1 MDQYNQQNP
10 NPQGNYQQP
19 YQPPYQ
25 PVPPAYDPTTQVM
38 SIGQY
43 VGMFILSSL
52 PVVNLICWIVWL
64 CTPTPIRTKRTL
76 FGPTLLCGSSP

>member
-25 PVPPAYDPTTQVM
+25 PAPSAYDPTTQVM
-38 SIGQY
+38 
-43 VGMFILSSL
+43 
-52 PVVNLICWIVWL
+52 
-64 CTPTPIRTKRTL
+64 TL
-76 FGPTLLCGSSP
+76 ASMWVCSFSPPCRW

>member
-25 PVPPAYDPTTQVM
+25 PSSRWQQV
-38 SIGQY
+38 
-43 VGMFILSSL
+43 
-52 PVVNLICWIVWL
+52 L
-64 CTPTPIRTKRTL
+64 CTSVPH
-76 FGPTLLCGSSP
+76 LCLHTQGLQ